1 MKVAPQ
7 CFALHKPYG
16 VLSQFTSEGGHPGL
30 RSLGLDLPADVYPI
44 GRLDRDSE
52 GLLLLSNNSTLI
64 HELLEPSKGHTRT
77 YRVQVEGLASAD
89 QIQAIQKPMNL
100 RIKKKNHRTKPCSAR
115 IIEEPKL
122 ADRVPSIRERKS
134 IPTSWMEVTLTEGKN
149 RQVRKMTAHVGLP
162 TLRLMRIQIG
172 LLTLDDLNLE
182 PGKVILLNAQQI
194 QNALAKEN

>member
-182 PGKVILLNAQQI
+182 PGKGILLNAQQI